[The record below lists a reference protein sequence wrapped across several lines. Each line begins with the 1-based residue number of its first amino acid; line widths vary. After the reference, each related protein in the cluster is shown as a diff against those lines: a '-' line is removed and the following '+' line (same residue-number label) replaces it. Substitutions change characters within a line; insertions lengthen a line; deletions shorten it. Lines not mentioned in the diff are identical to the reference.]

1 VTFDGLEGIAFGE
14 GSRLRF
20 SAETERVHHTSIP
33 LLGRSDY
40 RAPFGSFGGGLPG
53 LELASGLGV
62 MESHDVLW

>member
-1 VTFDGLEGIAFGE
+1 MTFDGLEGIAFGE

-40 RAPFGSFGGGLPG
+40 RAPFGSFSGEPCP
-53 LELASGLGV
+53 ASSWHRGLG
-62 MESHDVLW
+62 

>member
-1 VTFDGLEGIAFGE
+1 VTFDGLEGIALGE

-20 SAETERVHHTSIP
+20 SAETERVHDASIP

-40 RAPFGSFGGGLPG
+40 RASFGSFGGELPG
-53 LELASGLGV
+53 HQLASGLGV